1 MQWNSVPVP
10 PKTIWCITRTVG
22 IEGSDTLEQS
32 AASRSK
38 VSARGEESLRPLYPK
53 LRAGRRGRGG
63 PSDDEVASHQRAR
76 LHAAMVRAVTS
87 DGYAATTVRQL
98 SALAGVS
105 TRTLYDLFSEGKQE
119 CFFSAYEAAMRRM
132 ARRVAVAY
140 LSEHDR
146 ERGLARALEA
156 FASQVCEEP
165 AAARLILVEV
175 FAAGPGA
182 LERMEHTH
190 RLFEGMIDLSF
201 SQTVGGTPPPPLV
214 VKGVVAG
221 VARVA
226 RARLLDDR
234 TAELPAL
241 TEELLEWVLSYRSPA
256 AGMVQRLASGRGRRE
271 PMSGRTAGDEDE
283 RERLLNAMAV
293 LVAQDGYAT
302 LSPRRIAAEA
312 GVSRR
317 RFHAHFKDVR
327 GCVTAVLDRL
337 TARALAFA
345 DADGRDWPSDLH
357 QGLCALCAYLAGNP
371 PLARLA
377 FVEVLTQGPEGVRWR
392 ARAMAEVAEGWRA
405 SAPAGQ
411 QPSELAAEA
420 SVGAVWGIIQHYVA
434 RGATRQLPDIAPQL
448 SFMALAPVLG
458 AEAAVR
464 AIVAEHS
471 RMGCTPAKT

>member
-1 MQWNSVPVP
+1 M
-10 PKTIWCITRTVG
+10 G
-22 IEGSDTLEQS
+22 IEGSNTLEQS

-38 VSARGEESLRPLYPK
+38 GSTGGEESLRPLYPK

-76 LHAAMVRAVTS
+76 LHAAMLRAVTS
-87 DGYAATTVRQL
+87 DGYTATTVRQL

-105 TRTLYDLFSEGKQE
+105 TRTLYDLFSDGKQE

-165 AAARLILVEV
+165 EAARLILVEV

-201 SQTVGGTPPPPLV
+201 SHTAGGAPPPLM

-221 VARVA
+221 VAQVA

-241 TEELLEWVLSYRSPA
+241 TEELLAWVLSHRSPA
-256 AGMVQRLASGRGRRE
+256 AGMVQSLGGVGGSVAPMSADRAGHGDERGRILD
-271 PMSGRTAGDEDE
+271 A
-283 RERLLNAMAV
+283 AV
-293 LVAQDGYAT
+293 DLAVQGGYAW
-302 LSPRRIAAEA
+302 LSPGRIAAAA

-317 RFHAHFKDVR
+317 RFHAHFADVQ
-327 GCVTAVLDRL
+327 GCFDAALERL
-337 TARALAFA
+337 TDRALAHA
-345 DADGRDWPSDLH
+345 AAAGTDGRDWPGGLH
-357 QGLCALCAYLAGNP
+357 RVLCALCALLAGNP
-371 PLARLA
+371 RFARLA
-377 FVEVLTQGPEGVRWR
+377 FVEMFAPGPDGVRLR
-392 ARAMAEVAEGWRA
+392 ARVMGELAKRLRA

-411 QPSELAAEA
+411 RPNDLAAEA
-420 SVGAVWGIIQHYVA
+420 SVGAVWGILHHHVA
-434 RGATRQLPDIAPQL
+434 HDATDRLPDIAPQL
-448 SFMALAPVLG
+448 SFMVLAPVLG
-458 AEAAVR
+458 AQTAAQ
-464 AIVAEHS
+464 AIHAEHALMQAAS
-471 RMGCTPAKT
+471 VDV